1 MKQQSEEPSGDAGW
15 PINTNPND
23 QGSDEAAE
31 ANLDLMGPLLFALH
45 DSASDRGPL
54 YQKRTLNKNFIRFG
68 KSEMKEKIMKRILE
82 EVENGHRMKA
92 VRPPRGLKSNFIRFG
107 RASFFPRR
115 LDEELEHSSSSSP
128 NYRRL
133 SRALSSNF
141 IRFG

>member
-1 MKQQSEEPSGDAGW
+1 MRQNRLLVLAALLASSCLFTVAMAADEPLLMKQQSEEPSGDAGW

-68 KSEMKEKIMKRILE
+68 KSEMKEK
-82 EVENGHRMKA
+82 
-92 VRPPRGLKSNFIRFG
+92 
-107 RASFFPRR
+107 
-115 LDEELEHSSSSSP
+115 
-128 NYRRL
+128 
-133 SRALSSNF
+133 
-141 IRFG
+141 